1 MKTSP
6 IFKILSV
13 AVLVAVVLM
22 FGIQSYR
29 YVTDPFTTTLAYNS
43 QAEETIPVNGW
54 LVRQEEILSDVPGT
68 LYHYLEEGEKVGVG
82 QTIATAYS
90 SENALQTVA
99 QLEEQELRLQQLQ
112 FALTSYLNPDAALKL
127 DSSITEGILS
137 LRGHLSQGDYASAD
151 EAVSQLKAAILK
163 RSHTYSSAEEIQK
176 DIASV
181 QKQIKKLEGSL
192 SGAKSITAT
201 RSGVYSAVC
210 DGYETVLTP
219 EFLEDLTP
227 AKLENIRPQDGSGKV
242 GKLIYGSTWYYA
254 ATVSARQAEELEKGQ
269 VVQLRFA
276 KGLNTDVQ
284 ATIQSISVGEN
295 GKVAVVLRCDHYMA
309 QTTLLRHQQ
318 AELILEGHKGIRV
331 PANALRLDEDKQPG
345 VYCIVGVTARFKPV
359 TVLHQGDGYVL
370 VQPEKSAAGTR
381 ILRPG
386 DEVIITATQLS
397 DGKIVG

>member
-163 RSHTYSSAEEIQK
+163 RSHTYSSAAFFAEAHNEGGW
-176 DIASV
+176 AS
-181 QKQIKKLEGSL
+181 SL
-192 SGAKSITAT
+192 A
-201 RSGVYSAVC
+201 
-210 DGYETVLTP
+210 
-219 EFLEDLTP
+219 
-227 AKLENIRPQDGSGKV
+227 
-242 GKLIYGSTWYYA
+242 
-254 ATVSARQAEELEKGQ
+254 
-269 VVQLRFA
+269 
-276 KGLNTDVQ
+276 
-284 ATIQSISVGEN
+284 
-295 GKVAVVLRCDHYMA
+295 MA
-309 QTTLLRHQQ
+309 QTMHGNVLIGETTQGYSLVEEKHWENTSPIHCKEIPQRVKNYFPELAKVKVIRSYTASSPFTDSCLPVFGKTSVSGLL
-318 AELILEGHKGIRV
+318 V
-331 PANALRLDEDKQPG
+331 
-345 VYCIVGVTARFKPV
+345 
-359 TVLHQGDGYVL
+359 
-370 VQPEKSAAGTR
+370 AAGFKSTVVMTPMAGR
-381 ILRPG
+381 IMADLVTK
-386 DEVIITATQLS
+386 DSCDYNLKEFIYI
-397 DGKIVG
+397 